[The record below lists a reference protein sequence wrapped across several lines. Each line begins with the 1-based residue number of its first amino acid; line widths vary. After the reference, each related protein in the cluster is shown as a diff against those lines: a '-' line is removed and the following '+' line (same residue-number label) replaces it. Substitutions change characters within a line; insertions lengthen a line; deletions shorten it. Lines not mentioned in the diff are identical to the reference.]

1 MRAGVAHTLRG
12 PFIRTGYRNPHHS
25 RVRVTCHAVQ
35 KGVID
40 SEGSPPDL
48 DPEYDWSRDWQER
61 LADRPPAEWWDDHLS
76 GMETAQA
83 KQAEAALQRIT
94 RRGCPPVVVLEPLRE
109 VWDYTEHPPVPRY
122 VVLAHAEHIQRLIE
136 AAANVA
142 DDLLFYGAD
151 RKVNQG
157 GPHGQSIR
165 SQPSRRP
172 ESECRPATACWG
184 CTAEQCHLVCC
195 KAVAHATGSPH
206 SRDVTILLR
215 AVRVQRS
222 EGALKQLA
230 RRAGGGLSRPRAKR
244 PPNLATPEGVR
255 ATQT

>member
-1 MRAGVAHTLRG
+1 M
-12 PFIRTGYRNPHHS
+12 PYK
-25 RVRVTCHAVQ
+25 

-48 DPEYDWSRDWQER
+48 DPEYDSYRDWQER

-151 RKVNQG
+151 GRLIRAVHTVNQ
-157 GPHGQSIR
+157 SA
-165 SQPSRRP
+165 PSRL
-172 ESECRPATACWG
+172 AD
-184 CTAEQCHLVCC
+184 L
-195 KAVAHATGSPH
+195 KANA
-206 SRDVTILLR
+206 DL
-215 AVRVQRS
+215 Q
-222 EGALKQLA
+222 
-230 RRAGGGLSRPRAKR
+230 RRAGDAPLNSAIFAVLQSSRSCHWQ
-244 PPNLATPEGVR
+244 PPLP
-255 ATQT
+255 